1 MEVAALGVAWVAA
14 GEEAKGEGEE
24 VAAWEAAKVAA
35 AGEAA
40 KVAVRLEVTE
50 VTVATVVRL
59 VVGAMVEVEMAVEM
73 AVGRYCHGPQAAQ
86 EA

>member
-14 GEEAKGEGEE
+14 GEVAKGEGEE

-40 KVAVRLEVTE
+40 KVAVRLEVAVLLRVAPTATE
-50 VTVATVVRL
+50 AEVGVAKVRVGVGSGVVKVL
-59 VVGAMVEVEMAVEM
+59 TLE
-73 AVGRYCHGPQAAQ
+73 
-86 EA
+86 

>member
-14 GEEAKGEGEE
+14 EEVAKGEGEE

-59 VVGAMVEVEMAVEM
+59 VVGAMVEVEMEGERA
-73 AVGRYCHGPQAAQ
+73 AGWGGHGPQAAQ

>member
-14 GEEAKGEGEE
+14 GEVAKGEGEE

-59 VVGAMVEVEMAVEM
+59 VVGAMVEVEMEAER
-73 AVGRYCHGPQAAQ
+73 AVGWGGHGPQAAQ